1 MHIKYKMIYIY
12 MYLIKKKTTIKM
24 NFQMQM
30 FNNYNNNLKKNFSYI
45 Y

>member
-1 MHIKYKMIYIY
+1 

>member
-1 MHIKYKMIYIY
+1 

-30 FNNYNNNLKKNFSYI
+30 FNNYNNNNLKKNFSYI